1 MPLSRPRRLA
11 PLLLATALPFVAAA
25 QDNPLARYPQPPQG
39 LVNGIWN
46 GIDLERRSGCAS
58 AQNNGSHGT
67 YAQFNVATNAL
78 GDFSIT
84 QTGITGLNCT
94 YSGKY
99 AVIEGLLGVQGNYSC
114 TDGKQGTFRT
124 RRVDVTGMVL
134 TAQMDIQ
141 LGGTE
146 TCTIDGLLSMA
157 RFYP

>member
-1 MPLSRPRRLA
+1 MPPPRPRRLA
-11 PLLLATALPFVAAA
+11 PLLLAAPFPLAAWA
-25 QDNPLARYPQPPQG
+25 QDNPLARYPQPPQA

-46 GIDLERRSGCAS
+46 GIDLERRSGCAN
-58 AQNNGSHGT
+58 APNNGSHGT
-67 YAQFNVATNAL
+67 YAQYNVSTNGA
-78 GDFSIT
+78 GDFSIM
-84 QTGITGLNCT
+84 QSGITGLNCT

-99 AVIEGLLGVQGNYSC
+99 TVMEGLLGVQGNYSC

-124 RRVDVTGMVL
+124 RRVDVNGMVL

-141 LGGTE
+141 LSGSE